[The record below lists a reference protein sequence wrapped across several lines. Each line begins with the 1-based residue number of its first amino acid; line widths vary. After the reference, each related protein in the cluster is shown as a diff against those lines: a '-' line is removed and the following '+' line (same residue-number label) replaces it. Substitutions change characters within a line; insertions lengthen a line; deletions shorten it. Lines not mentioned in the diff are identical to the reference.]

1 VLADEPVPLCLF
13 ADYVLRGDRSDPSI
27 ARQLAMALAPAAAAA
42 PDGVFTQLVYLRAL
56 LRAGQDR
63 LAGRVAATLPK
74 QLEGKLFFQLV
85 FAETLMDAA
94 DPKPYRDLAERAL
107 ARADQGGMDRR
118 WLVAAR
124 YKVMSRCGDPAET
137 LDKFMQA
144 YRESEAFSN
153 SLNNDAWYLVT
164 QGPSMG
170 RFDTLALAQ
179 VREMQRT
186 EGAGMINGNK
196 DTVALVLFVNGFV
209 QEAVDL
215 QTVAAAA
222 SGNQMEN
229 VGRLARFENT
239 LQALKKTPNAPK

>member
-1 VLADEPVPLCLF
+1 
-13 ADYVLRGDRSDPSI
+13 
-27 ARQLAMALAPAAAAA
+27 
-42 PDGVFTQLVYLRAL
+42 
-56 LRAGQDR
+56 
-63 LAGRVAATLPK
+63 
-74 QLEGKLFFQLV
+74 
-85 FAETLMDAA
+85 
-94 DPKPYRDLAERAL
+94 
-107 ARADQGGMDRR
+107 
-118 WLVAAR
+118 
-124 YKVMSRCGDPAET
+124 
-137 LDKFMQA
+137 
-144 YRESEAFSN
+144 
-153 SLNNDAWYLVT
+153 
-164 QGPSMG
+164 MG